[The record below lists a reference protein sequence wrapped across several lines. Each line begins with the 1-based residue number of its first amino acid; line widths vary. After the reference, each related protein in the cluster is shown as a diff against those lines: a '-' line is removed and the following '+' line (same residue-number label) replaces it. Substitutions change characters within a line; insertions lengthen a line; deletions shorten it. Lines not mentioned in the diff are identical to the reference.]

1 MNLTRELQDRE
12 AVILALVAAGGAY
25 AVAQAWGEW
34 PVAVAASVG
43 VIAVRIGAGIVLHGT
58 HRLPDDPLPG
68 LTEKESDVARYVHR
82 GLGDPAIARRLGI
95 SLKRVDGRV
104 NRIQAK
110 WRVSTRKEIAEHVAQ
125 ILGEPPERPVPAKQR
140 WEWIA
145 ELGTGIAIMAL
156 GLGSLTLS
164 VDTPL
169 IGPSKDWLGLSFLIG
184 GLVFCALS
192 TVTYFWERTQTN
204 HGT

>member
-1 MNLTRELQDRE
+1 MNVSRELADLDAAAL
-12 AVILALVAAGGAY
+12 AVMAAVAAY
-25 AVAQAWGEW
+25 AVAHEWGDW
-34 PVAVAASVG
+34 RVALAAGIG
-43 VIAVRIGAGIVLHGT
+43 VIAVRVGAGIVLHGT
-58 HRLPDDPLPG
+58 HGIPDDPLPG
-68 LTEKESDVARYVHR
+68 LTEKESAVARYVHR

-110 WRVSTRKEIAEHVAQ
+110 WRVSTRREIAEHVAQ
-125 ILGEPPERPVPAKQR
+125 ILGEPPQHSMPAKQR

-169 IGPSKDWLGLSFLIG
+169 LGSSKDWLGLCLLIG
-184 GLVFCALS
+184 GLVFCGLS
-192 TVTYFWERTQTN
+192 TVTYFWERN
-204 HGT
+204 ANNAS

>member
-1 MNLTRELQDRE
+1 MNISRELADRD
-12 AVILALVAAGGAY
+12 AALLALVAAVAAY
-25 AVAQAWGEW
+25 AVAHEWGDW
-34 PVAVAASVG
+34 RVAITAGVG
-43 VIAVRIGAGIVLHGT
+43 VVALRIGAGILLHGT

-125 ILGEPPERPVPAKQR
+125 VLGEPPEHPVPGKQR

-169 IGPSKDWLGLSFLIG
+169 VGSSKDWLGLSLLIG

-204 HGT
+204 HAT